1 MEPARLKTL
10 VGGAVASVLFAVAAP
25 TQAQLLGTQ
34 GDAIFGA
41 ERLFGVRGERVY
53 VDLPNP
59 GNDYEANHTV
69 ISFGLADTAVPYN
82 IPRATFDYLVMNKF
96 SIGGALGFS
105 NADTRVD
112 GVGSAIA
119 NRFVLA
125 PRAGFLHMFGRVG
138 GIWPRGGL
146 TYHRLSVE
154 DAYVESGLGLNL
166 ECQFPIVFTP
176 GFGML
181 VGLAFDQSLTANRD
195 PRNGVDYPVSYRSI
209 GLHVGLFG
217 WI

>member
-1 MEPARLKTL
+1 MDQGPIKALL
-10 VGGAVASVLFAVAAP
+10 AVAAAAICLGLSP
-25 TQAQLLGTQ
+25 SAEAQVLGTQ
-34 GDAIFGA
+34 GDAVFGA

-53 VDLPNP
+53 EDLPNP
-59 GNDYEANHTV
+59 ANDYEANHTV

-82 IPRATFDYLVMNKF
+82 IPRLTFDYLAANKF
-96 SIGGALGFS
+96 SVGGALGFS
-105 NADTRVD
+105 TADTRID
-112 GVGSAIA
+112 GVGSVTS

-146 TYHRLSVE
+146 TYHRTTVE
-154 DAYVESGLGLNL
+154 DVYVESGLGLNL
-166 ECQFPIVFTP
+166 ECQFPFVFTP

-195 PRNGVDYPVSYRSI
+195 PENGVDYPVSYRSI
-209 GLHVGLFG
+209 GLQIGLFG

>member
-1 MEPARLKTL
+1 MEPARFRTL
-10 VGGAVASVLFAVAAP
+10 VAGALAALVLAAAAP
-25 TQAQLLGTQ
+25 AGAQVLGTQ
-34 GDAIFGA
+34 GDAVFGA

-53 VDLPNP
+53 EDRPNP
-59 GNDYEANHTV
+59 ANDYEANHT
-69 ISFGLADTAVPYN
+69 IIAFGLADTTVPYN
-82 IPRATFDYLVMNKF
+82 IPRATFDYLVASKF

-105 NADTRVD
+105 NADSRVE
-112 GVGSAIA
+112 GAGSTIV

-138 GIWPRGGL
+138 GIWPRAGL
-146 TYHRLSVE
+146 TYHRMSVE
-154 DAYVESGLGLNL
+154 DTYVESGLGLNL

-195 PRNGVDYPVSYRSI
+195 PEDGVDFPVSYRSI
-209 GLHVGLFG
+209 GLQIGLFG